1 MGWVTSTPTSR
12 TTGDLETAPKSSVNA
27 NTVHS
32 AAMDARPCFLG
43 FRAGRKGCRGMEET
57 VAHSSALVLPR
68 LAAVGYRSIPVG
80 TNNLV
85 RPGSRQAR
93 QAAHLTFEPRSRGFS
108 ESLLG
113 QPFYGWCNGTDGMP
127 GRFSGLSTMASA
139 MPIPCRGNVHWKM
152 NLPTNFSPNP
162 EDKR

>member
-1 MGWVTSTPTSR
+1 MWHYT
-12 TTGDLETAPKSSVNA
+12 
-27 NTVHS
+27 
-32 AAMDARPCFLG
+32 
-43 FRAGRKGCRGMEET
+43 
-57 VAHSSALVLPR
+57 SSAVVLPR
-68 LAAVGYRSIPVG
+68 LAAVGYRSIAVG

-85 RPGSRQAR
+85 RPGSRQA
-93 QAAHLTFEPRSRGFS
+93 AHLTFEPRLRGFS

-113 QPFYGWCNGTDGMP
+113 QPFYGWYHGTDGMP

-139 MPIPCRGNVHWKM
+139 MPIPCRGNGHWKM

>member
-1 MGWVTSTPTSR
+1 MWHYT
-12 TTGDLETAPKSSVNA
+12 
-27 NTVHS
+27 
-32 AAMDARPCFLG
+32 
-43 FRAGRKGCRGMEET
+43 
-57 VAHSSALVLPR
+57 SSAVVLPR
-68 LAAVGYRSIPVG
+68 LAAVGYRSIAVG

-85 RPGSRQAR
+85 RPGSRQA
-93 QAAHLTFEPRSRGFS
+93 AHLTFEPRLRGFS

-113 QPFYGWCNGTDGMP
+113 QPFYGWHHGTDGMP

-139 MPIPCRGNVHWKM
+139 MPIPCRGNGHWKM